1 MNSILLIGAGG
12 HARSIIDIIQSTHPN
27 ATICLVG
34 KPHEVGTSVLGCRVL
49 GTDDDLPKLREQF
62 NSAVLAVG
70 QLPDSR
76 PRRFILH
83 KIHDLF
89 FDFPVLISAH
99 AVVSKHSQISP
110 GTVIGHGVIINSN
123 SVIGS
128 HCIIN
133 SCALI
138 EHDVKIAD
146 HCHVSTGALV
156 NGGVVLGEG
165 CFVGSGAILREHLS
179 LPSDTIISAGKRVMG
194 WPLS

>member
-12 HARSIIDIIQSTHPN
+12 HARSIIDIIHSSRPN
-27 ATICLVG
+27 CNIALVG
-34 KPHEVGTSVLGCRVL
+34 KPHEVGTSVLGCPVL

-62 NSAVLAVG
+62 NSAFLAVG

-76 PRRFILH
+76 PRRSILH

-89 FDFPVLISAH
+89 FDFPVLTSAH
-99 AVVSKHSQISP
+99 AVVSTHSQISP

-123 SVIGS
+123 SFIGS

-138 EHDVKIAD
+138 EHDVQIAD

-165 CFVGSGAILREHLS
+165 CFIGSGAILREQLS